1 VDAARKRLPGGAL
14 ILILKVGGGRDIN
27 IEGIAADL
35 STIRDRVIVVHGA
48 NAFRDELAVQLHRE
62 KTVVTSVSGYSS
74 VLSDDSAIEL
84 QMMAYAGLRNKQIVE
99 ACQRKGVNA
108 VGLSGLDGRAIQGRR
123 NRGIRVQDGEKVR
136 MLRDRSGKPDAAN
149 AAFLNLL
156 VSNGYLPVLT
166 MPILDENSEAI
177 NSENDDVVALLHR
190 TFDASIIVQLIEA
203 AGLLRDRNDPESLIR
218 TLDPGELPEWEARET
233 GRIKRKL
240 RALSGLFATG
250 SPEVI
255 IADGRREHPVVDALS
270 GMGTVIRGEGQGIRS
285 Q

>member
-1 VDAARKRLPGGAL
+1 
-14 ILILKVGGGRDIN
+14 VGGGRNIN

-35 STIRDRVIVVHGA
+35 ATIRDRVIVVHGA
-48 NAFRDELAVQLHRE
+48 NAFRDELAVQLQRE

-99 ACQRKGVNA
+99 VCQRKGVNA
-108 VGLSGLDGRAIQGRR
+108 VGLSGLDGRVIQGRR

-136 MLRDRSGKPDAAN
+136 MLRDRSGKPDSAN
-149 AAFLNLL
+149 SALLNLL
-156 VSNGYLPVLT
+156 LSNGYLPVLT

-203 AGLLRDRNDPESLIR
+203 PGLLRDRNDPESLIR
-218 TLDPGELPEWEARET
+218 ALDPGELPEWEARET

-250 SPEVI
+250 APEVI
-255 IADGRREHPVVDALS
+255 IADGRREHPVADALS
-270 GMGTVIRGEGQGIRS
+270 GMGTIIRGKEQGIRS
-285 Q
+285 L